1 MTTSIPNC
9 RMRVLSIFLH
19 ETGKRGLRERVQI
32 HVLASMQKLLPA
44 LEGLS
49 DLNNRTLFFY
59 FFNISSSEKAGEETK
74 KAFNQHKAKILHWL
88 ECEYT
93 FIGDGEDCWTHAALV
108 QFPDLSAIEAAAQAG
123 IKSEELEDIQ
133 AFAVKQTKVPAFIL
147 FLFKL
152 LRPIGS
158 LLDKGLDKE
167 EVLESFSGGGI
178 TPRKDQLEK
187 HFSNTRQSKAYMIN
201 LLQSYK
207 IAQYPGNTTVRGATA
222 YYRRYGF
229 TAMRS
234 VIMTGGN
241 LVLAGRMGKP
251 ILESKAPEAT
261 QGPWEGIGIME
272 YSHPQKI
279 FSLEHMPGYRK
290 AIDHRTAGLER
301 TALIIAKK

>member
-1 MTTSIPNC
+1 
-9 RMRVLSIFLH
+9 
-19 ETGKRGLRERVQI
+19 
-32 HVLASMQKLLPA
+32 MQKLLPQI
-44 LEGLS
+44 EELS

-59 FFNISSSEKAGEETK
+59 FFNITASEKAGEETQK
-74 KAFNQHKAKILHWL
+74 TFLQHNAKVLHWW

-93 FIGDGEDCWTHAALV
+93 FIGEGEDCWTHAAVV
-108 QFPDLSAIEAAAQAG
+108 QFPDLTSIETAAQEG
-123 IKSEELEDIQ
+123 IQSTEVEGIQ

-152 LRPIGS
+152 LRPIGNF
-158 LLDKGLDKE
+158 LDKGLDQE
-167 EVLESFSGGGI
+167 EVRKIFSGGGI

-207 IAQYPGNTTVRGATA
+207 IAQYPGNSTVRGATA

-241 LVLAGRMGKP
+241 LVLAGRMGEP
-251 ILESKAPEAT
+251 ILESNAPLAT
-261 QGPWEGIGIME
+261 KGPWEGIGIME
-272 YSHPQKI
+272 YPQPQKI
-279 FSLEHMPGYRK
+279 FSLEHMPGYKK